1 MTAKEWALIIPI
13 TPACRHFDRSRTT
26 ELHEVVNAL
35 FYIASTGCKRR
46 MLAKNLP
53 PYSTVQVHLYEWRV
67 AGLWTLSAIR
77 L

>member
-1 MTAKEWALIIPI
+1 MTAKEWALI
-13 TPACRHFDRSRTT
+13 TACRHLDRSRIT
-26 ELHEVVNAL
+26 ELREVVNAL

-53 PYSTVQVHLYEWRV
+53 PYSTVQVHFYEWGV
-67 AGLWTLSAIR
+67 QACGTLSATR

>member
-1 MTAKEWALIIPI
+1 MTAKEWALITPI
-13 TPACRHFDRSRTT
+13 TPACRHLDRSRTT

-35 FYIASTGCKRR
+35 FYIASTDCKRR

-53 PYSTVQVHLYEWRV
+53 PYSTVQVHFYEWRV